1 MYKKDYLQRQFE
13 EFGMVMA
20 VLFGLRKN
28 KDHEKYSREF
38 ALIFEKYTDLISDEF
53 ETLTQQY
60 FLKQVS
66 AHFGSNTEKLHVLA
80 DLLYEKLNYYLE
92 TDEIEK
98 AKTLHLKC
106 TYLYTLLQENL
117 SENEF
122 NLDIH
127 YRLNVLEKLEK
138 SL

>member
-13 EFGMVMA
+13 ELGTVMA

-38 ALIFEKYTDLISDEF
+38 ALIFKKYTDLTSDEF
-53 ETLTQQY
+53 ETLTQQA
-60 FLKQVS
+60 FLQQVS

-80 DLLYEKLNYYLE
+80 DLLYEKLNFYLE

-98 AKTLHLKC
+98 ARILHLKC
-106 TYLYTLLQENL
+106 RYLYTLLQENL

-127 YRLNVLEKLEK
+127 YRLNVLEKIEK

>member
-1 MYKKDYLQRQFE
+1 MYKKDYLQRQLE

-28 KDHEKYSREF
+28 KDLTAYNKELALAFTKYSPFTPEQLEPLAREDF
-38 ALIFEKYTDLISDEF
+38 IDQLNV
-53 ETLTQQY
+53 Q
-60 FLKQVS
+60 
-66 AHFGSNTEKLHVLA
+66 FGSNTKALHMLA
-80 DLLYEKLNYYLE
+80 DLLYEKLNFYLE
-92 TDEIEK
+92 TEETEK
-98 AKTLHLKC
+98 AKGLRIKC
-106 TYLYTLLQENL
+106 LYLYALLQENL

-127 YRLNVLEKLEK
+127 YRLNFLEALET